1 MIFKKILSDS
11 LVYSIG
17 PQIPKIASLFILP
30 IITPYLTLADYG
42 IAGIILA
49 YTSFLTAIS
58 DLGFSVLMMN
68 SFYNYKL
75 KWRHFWGQYHFY
87 LSLWSIFYSL
97 LLAIIL
103 LAIIPNEAINNR
115 NIIILLLVIPSL
127 FFNVTN
133 IISTRF
139 YQYSSKPL
147 YISIVSATVGIISI
161 LLNLYTIAYLKMG
174 YMGWFVSNFLSSFI
188 TFLFYIYPIYFKHKI
203 LPIFSFRKKF
213 LLKSLKISIP
223 VIPHNYSSF
232 LLNTSDRVVMERLKV
247 NTNQIGEYNIAYT
260 FGSYMEFFG
269 NAIGM
274 AIGPIYT
281 SMFSIKN
288 NANSKKIHTITNF
301 LQICFIMISFLV
313 SIWCKEL
320 FELLIK
326 NNEMKNVYPLAIII
340 IMGYAYR
347 PYYWTAITRLQY
359 NEKTNELW
367 KITFVAGFLNVLLNI
382 IFIPFYG
389 VKAAAI
395 STFICLLYMG
405 FVGYFLPAF
414 KKIETEK
421 YYPIIFIGLIIF
433 TTIFAYL
440 IKDIDVIYKLF
451 VSITLLAVS
460 FIYLYFSL
468 SKLKMDFSN

>member
-1 MIFKKILSDS
+1 LIKKLFSDS
-11 LVYSIG
+11 VIYSVG
-17 PQIPKIASLFILP
+17 PQIPKIASLIVLP
-30 IITPYLTLADYG
+30 IITKYLTSTDYG
-42 IAGIILA
+42 VAGIILA
-49 YTSFLTAIS
+49 YTGFLGAIS
-58 DLGFSVLMMN
+58 DLGFSVLLMN

-75 KWRHFWGQYHFY
+75 RWKVYWKQYHFY
-87 LSLWSIFYSL
+87 LSLWAVIYSL
-97 LLAIIL
+97 ILGIL
-103 LAIIPNEAINNR
+103 LFVIIPVEASENR
-115 NIIILLLVIPSL
+115 MLIICLLVIPAL
-127 FFNVTN
+127 IFNVTT
-133 IISTRF
+133 IIATRY
-139 YQYSSKPL
+139 YQFARKPL
-147 YISIVSATVGIISI
+147 YISSVSAIVGVISI
-161 LLNLYTIAYLKMG
+161 FLNLYTIAYLKLG
-174 YMGWFVSNFLSSFI
+174 YLGWFISNFLAAFI
-188 TFLFYIYPIYFKHKI
+188 GFVFYLYPVYFKYK
-203 LPIFSFRKKF
+203 LTPIFKFRKSF
-213 LLKSLKISIP
+213 LMKSLKISIP

-247 NTNQIGEYNIAYT
+247 NTDQIGTYNIAYT

-281 SMFSIKN
+281 SMFSKKN
-288 NANSKKIHTITNF
+288 KENSKKIHTITNF
-301 LQICFIMISFLV
+301 LQIFFIIVSFIV

-320 FELLIK
+320 FDFFFKINDIE
-326 NNEMKNVYPLAIII
+326 NVYPIAIII

-359 NEKTNELW
+359 SEKTTELW

-395 STFICLLYMG
+395 STFVCLLYMG

-433 TTIFAYL
+433 ATIFAYL
-440 IKDIDVIYKLF
+440 IKDIDVIYKLY

-460 FIYLYFSL
+460 FIYVYFSL
-468 SKLKMDFSN
+468 SKLKRDFSN